1 LPWGAESTGIPL
13 VNFHVAMET
22 HGQVIWNM
30 ALFVDDVPMISM
42 MIFHGKPVD
51 KKRERERESGNCP

>member
-1 LPWGAESTGIPL
+1 
-13 VNFHVAMET
+13 MET

-42 MIFHGKPVD
+42 MFFHGKPVD
-51 KKRERERESGNCP
+51 KKRERVWKLSMNFGS